1 MNAEERIAVA
11 ILRIRHRQPFFG
23 VLALFAEHRLDP
35 AVATAAT
42 DGKAVIFNPEFAE
55 SLSDAELDAVMVH
68 ELLHAALLHCPRR
81 GERDGYFWNVAADI
95 VVNGIIRQEP
105 LLVLPAGA
113 CVDNELEHYEVEEVY
128 EIIRDRKKQ
137 PKNGWIGLDLFPS
150 GWPSQG
156 DQPAL
161 PGGHL
166 AADLPAQEAYWK
178 QAWQQAT
185 MLADGSGR
193 GTVPAGLK
201 RSLHALT
208 APQLDW
214 RSLMWRFLVRT
225 PVDFSG
231 FDVLHAHGDDW
242 FLWGRKRPRHIHTYH
257 GSCLAESGHQINF
270 RERVRMLALAACEY
284 GSLGLCDE
292 SVAVSEGTR
301 VYIPGIRHV
310 IPNGVELRQFYPSAE
325 KADRPTCLFV
335 GALQGRKRGKL
346 LVELF
351 QKEVLSELP
360 NASLWAV
367 CDEPVEGKGVEWFGR
382 VSTALLC
389 ELYRRAWVFCLPS
402 SYEGFGV
409 PYIEAMASGTAV
421 VATPNRGALEVLQN
435 GTCGIISGEERLG
448 RRLIQVLRDSR
459 LREFL
464 ERKGL
469 ERAQSYGWDIVCRA
483 YEALYRGESMSRE
496 VRESKELVV

>member
-1 MNAEERIAVA
+1 MKIAM
-11 ILRIRHRQPFFG
+11 
-23 VLALFAEHRLDP
+23 
-35 AVATAAT
+35 T
-42 DGKAVIFNPEFAE
+42 
-55 SLSDAELDAVMVH
+55 SL
-68 ELLHAALLHCPRR
+68 
-81 GERDGYFWNVAADI
+81 Y
-95 VVNGIIRQEP
+95 
-105 LLVLPAGA
+105 
-113 CVDNELEHYEVEEVY
+113 
-128 EIIRDRKKQ
+128 
-137 PKNGWIGLDLFPS
+137 
-150 GWPSQG
+150 
-156 DQPAL
+156 L
-161 PGGHL
+161 PGGSKIGVGYQVHHMANQL
-166 AADLPAQEAYWK
+166 VQRGHSVTVYSQCGPGEDALYEACLVQPGKRWRTFGFAWDLRE
-178 QAWQQAT
+178 
-185 MLADGSGR
+185 
-193 GTVPAGLK
+193 
-201 RSLHALT
+201 
-208 APQLDW
+208 
-214 RSLMWRFLVRT
+214 
-225 PVDFSG
+225 VDFSG